1 MTQKPL
7 TRLHQIAEWLL
18 LAALTVVFAFHIL
31 PNAWRTLNTDFP
43 NYLLT
48 AQLARQGYDTSQA
61 YDWRWLQR
69 EKDHR
74 GIDQRI
80 VGLAPITPFS
90 TLFVWPLAN
99 LAPLTAKHV
108 WLVLQLG
115 LLIPVAFA
123 LRVLTQQPLRRIA
136 LLALACQPLHRN
148 LLYGQF
154 YILLLALLV
163 AACWAYWR
171 RLSILAGALI
181 GIATMTKIFPAIFL
195 LYFLRKRD
203 GRALAAGVLTIAL
216 CSAVSVAVYGWSM
229 HRYYL
234 EIILPWTLRGEAL
247 PPYILSASSLSTL
260 LHCLFVFEPQW
271 NPHPWHNLP
280 AVFAILAPTL
290 QMLILAPA
298 LLLIPTGAT
307 IDDRTSAP
315 LEWSALLC
323 ATLAISTVPASYNF
337 TLLLLPIVVLSAALI
352 PRNRLIALIA
362 VFLFLA
368 IGYPGWKTSQVDG
381 LAAILHVPRL
391 FFLIAFTGL
400 CLWPIAQGRFKTP
413 APNNAPNHLHPQSDL
428 IWSATFFAILVFSI
442 VSNLRHQRG
451 LYDDYQFRIPIH
463 PDSLLAVQP
472 SQGGTGVESINL
484 YPEGYRLTE
493 DGAVSEPIES
503 GSDALSFA
511 SSSNTRWI
519 EQVNTTSRLVAPN
532 YLTID
537 NARSPILAADGT
549 LIAYIRDELGRG
561 RLYAHEVLV
570 SSESMNVLEATALS
584 DGSFLAAASIRSEP
598 EQIFEIKPNQ
608 ASQPANLGRAR
619 YPALSPDGRWLAYSR
634 FEQGSWNLWLE
645 NRSTHAIHSLTSGA
659 CNHVEPAWEQDSK
672 TLLYASDCGRALGFT
687 AICRRRVIP

>member
-1 MTQKPL
+1 VTGKPFK
-7 TRLHQIAEWLL
+7 RLHQIAEWLL
-18 LAALTVVFAFHIL
+18 LAALTVVFAFHTL

-48 AQLARQGYDTSQA
+48 VQLARQGYDTSQA

-80 VGLAPITPFS
+80 VGLAPIAPFS

-115 LLIPVAFA
+115 LLIPVAFT
-123 LRVLTQQPLRRIA
+123 LRTLTHQPLRRIA
-136 LLALACQPLHRN
+136 LFALVCQPLHRN

-163 AACWAYWR
+163 AACWA
-171 RLSILAGALI
+171 
-181 GIATMTKIFPAIFL
+181 FPAVFL

-203 GRALAAGVLTIAL
+203 ARALMAGTHTIAL
-216 CSAVSVAVYGWSM
+216 CSAISVAVYGWNM

-234 EIILPWTLRGEAL
+234 ETVLPWTLRGEAL

-260 LHCLFVFEPQW
+260 LHCLFVSEPQW

-280 AVFAILAPTL
+280 ALAAILTPTL

-298 LLLIPTGAT
+298 LLLIPNGAT
-307 IDDRTSAP
+307 VDDRTSAP

-337 TLLLLPIVVLSAALI
+337 TLLLLPIVVLAAALI
-352 PRNRLIALIA
+352 PRNRIIAVIA

-368 IGYPGWKTSQVDG
+368 IGYPGWNTSQVDG
-381 LAAILHVPRL
+381 LDAILHVPRL

-400 CLWPIAQGRFKTP
+400 SLWTLAQGGFKP
-413 APNNAPNHLHPQSDL
+413 LAPNNAPNHLHPQSDL
-428 IWSATFFAILVFSI
+428 IWSATFFIILAVSI

-493 DGAVSEPIES
+493 DGAVSHLIES

-532 YLTID
+532 HTTID
-537 NARSPILAADGT
+537 NARSPILAANGT

-561 RLYAHEVLV
+561 RLYAHGV
-570 SSESMNVLEATALS
+570 SVSPESMNVLEATAIS
-584 DGSFLAAASIRSEP
+584 DGSFLAAAFIRSEP

-608 ASQPANLGRAR
+608 APQSTPFGRAR

-645 NRSTHAIHSLTSGA
+645 NRSTHATHSLTSGA
-659 CNHVEPAWEQDSK
+659 CNHVEPAWQQDSK